1 MTQLLT
7 AIAISNQAFGI
18 GSLIFFVLF
27 FAGVLV
33 WVFRPGSKEK
43 YRKWGKIPLKED

>member
-1 MTQLLT
+1 MMTAMAL
-7 AIAISNQAFGI
+7 SNQVIGI
-18 GSLIFFVLF
+18 ASLLFFVLF
-27 FAGVLV
+27 FIGVLV